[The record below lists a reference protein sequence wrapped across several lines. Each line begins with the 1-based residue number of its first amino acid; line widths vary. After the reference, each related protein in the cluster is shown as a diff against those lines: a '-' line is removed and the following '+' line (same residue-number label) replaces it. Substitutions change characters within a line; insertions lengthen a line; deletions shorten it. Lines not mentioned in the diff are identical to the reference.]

1 MEEMVKEA
9 LEAYDVSKKISDKV
23 IKFANEEIYEK
34 RNAFELA
41 EIVEK
46 SIKDFGGK
54 PAWPVNIS
62 VNNVAAHYTPDI
74 NDTLV
79 LREGDLVK
87 LDIGV
92 HFEGYI
98 WDRAFTVCMGRKTH
112 PLIEASEE
120 ALAKALDAVKSGVTV
135 SKISEIIETTVLK
148 RGFNPVR
155 NLSGHA
161 LERYVQHAHPSIPN
175 SRNNIQ
181 ETLREGQAVAIE
193 VFVTNGTGWVKES
206 SPVMIYQYLQDRPVR
221 MWEARKIL
229 EKSRNEFN
237 KLPFAKRWI
246 KDISPLKFDMAIKQL
261 VEIEAIKE
269 HLILKEQPNGLV
281 AQTEETIIVK

>member
-181 ETLREGQAVAIE
+181 ETLREGQAIAIE

-206 SPVMIYQYLQDRPVR
+206 SPV
-221 MWEARKIL
+221 
-229 EKSRNEFN
+229 
-237 KLPFAKRWI
+237 I
-246 KDISPLKFDMAIKQL
+246 KA
-261 VEIEAIKE
+261 
-269 HLILKEQPNGLV
+269 G
-281 AQTEETIIVK
+281 